1 MIIKILF
8 LVGLGV
14 IPFML
19 KSEHYFYWLILII
32 SLILC
37 WVLKITSVKSLRF
50 TLLLFLTASFLN
62 LLGLYNIAEVAFK
75 LSLTALIIGVSQA
88 VFELSI

>member
-8 LVGLGV
+8 IIGLGV
-14 IPFML
+14 ISFIL
-19 KSEHYFYWLILII
+19 KSEQYFYWLILII

-37 WVLKITSVKSLRF
+37 WVFKITSVKSLHF
-50 TLLLFLTASFLN
+50 TLLLFLIASFLN
-62 LLGLYNIAEVAFK
+62 LLGLYNIAEVVFK